1 MATGEPRMNFERLSR
16 RPEALIPM
24 VIETTNRGE
33 RAFDIYS
40 RLLKDRIIFIGT
52 PIDDQVANVVMA
64 QLLFLASEDPD
75 KDINIYINSPGG
87 VVTAGLAIYDT
98 MRYVSPR
105 VSTVC
110 MGLAASMATVLLAG
124 GTTGMR
130 FALPNT
136 RILIHQPS
144 GGIQGQATDI
154 QIHAKEI
161 LRMRQTLNEM
171 LARHTGQPI
180 EKIERDTER
189 DFFLS
194 AQEAKEY
201 GIIDDIIVTSS
212 RDGRSAA
219 KDGRL
224 ELAAAGGGKP
234 GPRLEPGR
242 DGPKT
247 PPCASARAGGIR
259 AVLSAGRINHRSE
272 SWSRDRGSIS
282 VTSASPSAGRS
293 WRKTPR
299 PARKSGPRVAS
310 SRIPRSSVRALTSMW
325 SARTTPNA
333 SSPSRSTTTTSGSPT
348 PRPPAT
354 SSCKSR
360 TSCWWGR
367 PGVAKRSWHRPSPG

>member
-1 MATGEPRMNFERLSR
+1 MTDVQNNLVPVVVEQ
-16 RPEALIPM
+16 
-24 VIETTNRGE
+24 TNRGE
-33 RAFDIYS
+33 RSFDIYS

-64 QLLFLASEDPD
+64 QLLFLASDDPD

-87 VVTAGLAIYDT
+87 VVTAGLAVYDT

-124 GTTGMR
+124 GAKGMR

-144 GGIQGQATDI
+144 GGFEGQATDI

-189 DFFLS
+189 DFFMS

-201 GIIDDIIVTSS
+201 GIIDDIIMSSS
-212 RDGRSAA
+212 RDGQSAA
-219 KDGRL
+219 KEGRL
-224 ELAAAGGGKP
+224 GLAAAGGGKP
-234 GPRLEPGR
+234 EPAPEPER
-242 DGPKT
+242 EGPKT
-247 PPCASARAGGIR
+247 SQ
-259 AVLSAGRINHRSE
+259 
-272 SWSRDRGSIS
+272 
-282 VTSASPSAGRS
+282 
-293 WRKTPR
+293 
-299 PARKSGPRVAS
+299 
-310 SRIPRSSVRALTSMW
+310 
-325 SARTTPNA
+325 
-333 SSPSRSTTTTSGSPT
+333 
-348 PRPPAT
+348 
-354 SSCKSR
+354 
-360 TSCWWGR
+360 
-367 PGVAKRSWHRPSPG
+367 